1 VQGALLLNVVVRQ
14 SSAIFELLSS
24 EDKTLLIRWNSFLVL
39 DLGLDVFNGVRALHL
54 EGDGLP
60 RQSLH
65 KNLHLELLL
74 FPAKTTPKKK
84 RRKITRKSE
93 EKKKFQKLCPQRLE

>member
-1 VQGALLLNVVVRQ
+1 MVVGKEEEPFPPQKAGAAR
-14 SSAIFELLSS
+14 
-24 EDKTLLIRWNSFLVL
+24 TFLVL
-39 DLGLDVFNGVRALHL
+39 DLSLDVLDGVGGLHL

-74 FPAKTTPKKK
+74 FPAKTNPKKK